1 MKNELFSIGPFTV
14 YGYGLMV
21 GIGIIAAYLWTEHGA
36 RKKGLDAE
44 PVFAL
49 TVFSVVGGFL
59 GSKLLYTLTR
69 LKDVI
74 ADPSII
80 KEVASG
86 WVVYGGII
94 GGILTAIVFCR
105 IKKLEFLRYL
115 DVAMPAVALAQGFG
129 RIGCFL
135 AGCCYGCPTD
145 GWLAV
150 TFTDSAFAPNGI
162 ALVPTQLISSGL
174 DFLLFAVLV
183 FLSSRLK
190 APGQIGGFYLIFYS
204 IGRFVLEYFRGD
216 LIRGNVGTFSTSQFI
231 SIFTLIAGAVLIWGA
246 SILNR
251 KAGRSGI
258 ESEKDETD

>member
-49 TVFSVVGGFL
+49 TVCSVIGGFL

-69 LKDVI
+69 LKDII
-74 ADPSII
+74 ADPAII
-80 KEVASG
+80 REVASG

-145 GWLAV
+145 GRFAV
-150 TFTDSAFAPNGI
+150 TFTNSAFAPNGI
-162 ALVPTQLISSGL
+162 PLVPTQLISSGL

-183 FLSSRLK
+183 FLSGRFK

-204 IGRFVLEYFRGD
+204 IGRFILEYFRGD
-216 LIRGNVGTFSTSQFI
+216 LIRGNVGTFSTSPFI
-231 SIFTLIAGAVLIWGA
+231 SVFTVIAGAVLIWGA

-258 ESEKDETD
+258 ESEKDKTN